1 MSSGPPPEGP
11 RARFGAPR
19 ATPNRPKS
27 APEPPRATSNSQSW
41 HAQNPGNM
49 CIWHSG
55 ISKKRSRT
63 IFRCSEC
70 SPGTLRSGDPHPQGR
85 PRAPQTRPGSA
96 QAPPRTSP
104 GPPRAPLDHPCEF
117 HSCNI
122 LFENLRFSD
131 FTRFSNCFL
140 TFFKYTNRFAKW
152 LISVFTHISNGF

>member
-1 MSSGPPPEGP
+1 MSSGPSPESP
-11 RARFGAPR
+11 RARFGAPQGH
-19 ATPNRPKS
+19 
-27 APEPPRATSNSQSW
+27 PEPSQERPRAPKGHIKFTKL
-41 HAQNPGNM
+41 A
-49 CIWHSG
+49 C
-55 ISKKRSRT
+55 SKRWKYVYLALRNLKKNSRT

-96 QAPPRTSP
+96 QAAPRTSP

-131 FTRFSNCFL
+131 FTRFSNGFL
-140 TFFKYTNRFAKW
+140 TFFKYTNRFAKC
-152 LISVFTHISNGF
+152 LISVFTHISNRF